1 MVVETVLLFVL
12 GVLIILAGLVL
23 SIGLHELGH
32 LSFAKLFKVKVG
44 QYMIG
49 FGPTLWSKRIGETE
63 YGVKGI
69 PLGGYI
75 SMAGMYP
82 PAKKGAASDA
92 GRAGG
97 YLPERERS
105 RTSTTSLFNVLVQEA
120 RDTSAQTIEKGHED
134 RVFYKLAWWKR
145 IIIMLA
151 GPAMNLVLALIFTLI
166 VACGFGL
173 PTQTTTIANVGSDSP
188 AAAGGLKA
196 GDRVVSIDGTTVAGY
211 PQMTAL
217 IRAHAGEQMDV
228 VVERGGSRETLQLT
242 PERRAVQPSDA
253 YGTPETGWDGKPVI
267 VKAGFLGIAPQPA
280 VVHQSLGGGLSY
292 FGYNVGQMTKV
303 IATFPVRVYNTVAS
317 TIQGEKR
324 QQGGPVSI
332 VGVGELAGQVASIQ
346 APIAARAQS
355 MISILAQ
362 LNLALFLFNLIPLL
376 PLDGGHVIGALWE
389 AVRRRVAALFK
400 RRDPGPVDMARLTP
414 LTVLVTGVLA
424 LMSLSLI
431 IIDIVN
437 PLSIT

>member
-1 MVVETVLLFVL
+1 METVLLFIL
-12 GVLIILAGLVL
+12 GVLIIVAGLVL

-49 FGPTLWSKRIGETE
+49 FGPTLWSKKVGETE

-82 PAKKGAASDA
+82 PAKRSAASIDDA
-92 GRAGG
+92 AGEAIPGSTGRSA
-97 YLPERERS
+97 
-105 RTSTTSLFNVLVQEA
+105 TTSLFNVLVQEA
-120 RDTSAQTIEKGHED
+120 RASSADTIEKGHED
-134 RVFYKLAWWKR
+134 RVFYKLRPWKR

-151 GPAMNLVLALIFTLI
+151 GPAMNLVLALIFTMVL
-166 VACGFGL
+166 ACGFGL
-173 PTQTTTIANVGSDSP
+173 PQYSTTISSVTDGSP
-188 AAAGGLKA
+188 AAAGGLRV
-196 GDRVVSIDGTTVAGY
+196 GDRVLSMDGVAISDY
-211 PQMTAL
+211 PQMTSI
-217 IRAHAGEQMDV
+217 IRAHADQQMEV
-228 VVERGGSRETLQLT
+228 VIERDGSRQTLRLT
-242 PERRAVQPSDA
+242 PERKTIPLTDQ
-253 YGTPETGWDGKPVI
+253 YLQPETGWDGKPI
-267 VKAGFLGIAPQPA
+267 TANAGLLGIGTQGEIRQATF
-280 VVHQSLGGGLSY
+280 GGGLAY
-292 FGYNVGQMTKV
+292 FGYDVGQMTKV
-303 IATFPVRVYNTVAS
+303 IATFPVRVYHTVAGA
-317 TIQGEKR
+317 IQGEKR

-332 VGVGELAGQVASIQ
+332 VGVGELAGQSAAAQ
-346 APIAARAQS
+346 APVAARAAS

-389 AVRRRVAALFK
+389 AVRRRVAAIFK
-400 RRDPGPVDMARLTP
+400 RRDPGPVDMAKLTP

>member
-1 MVVETVLLFVL
+1 VETVLLFIL
-12 GVLIILAGLVL
+12 GVLIIVVGLVL

-32 LSFAKLFKVKVG
+32 LFFAKLFKVKVG

-49 FGPTLWSKRIGETE
+49 FGPTLWSKKVGETE

-82 PAKKGAASDA
+82 PAKRGGAAVD
-92 GRAGG
+92 GHVGETIPGG
-97 YLPERERS
+97 SRS
-105 RTSTTSLFNVLVQEA
+105 STTSLFNVLVQEA
-120 RDTSAQTIEKGHED
+120 RDTSAATIEEGHES
-134 RVFYKLAWWKR
+134 RVFYRLTWWKR
-145 IIIMLA
+145 IIVMLA

-166 VACGFGL
+166 VVCGFGL
-173 PTQTTTIANVGSDSP
+173 PQSTTVIAGVGDGSP
-188 AAAGGLKA
+188 AAVGGLKA
-196 GDRVVSIDGTTVAGY
+196 GDRVLSIDGTTVTGY
-211 PQMTAL
+211 QQMTAL
-217 IRAHAGEQMDV
+217 IRAHANREMDV
-228 VVERGGSRETLQLT
+228 VVDRDGARETLQLT
-242 PERRAVQPSDA
+242 PKRQVVQLTDQ
-253 YGTPETGWDGKPVI
+253 YGTPETGWDGKPVTAD
-267 VKAGFLGIAPQPA
+267 AGFLGIGVQPE
-280 VVHQSLGGGLSY
+280 VEHLSLGGGLSY

-303 IATFPVRVYNTVAS
+303 IATFPVRVYNTVAG

-332 VGVGELAGQVASIQ
+332 VGVGELAGQAAAAQ
-346 APIAARAQS
+346 APVAARAQA

-376 PLDGGHVIGALWE
+376 PLDGGHVLGALWE

-400 RRDPGPVDMARLTP
+400 RRDPGPVDMAKLTP

>member
-1 MVVETVLLFVL
+1 METVLLFIL
-12 GVLIILAGLVL
+12 GVLIILVGLVL

-32 LSFAKLFKVKVG
+32 LSFAKLFKVRVG

-49 FGPTLWSKRIGETE
+49 FGPTLWSKKIGETE

-82 PAKKGAASDA
+82 PAKRGTTAVAADA
-92 GRAGG
+92 G
-97 YLPERERS
+97 

-120 RDTSAQTIEKGHED
+120 RDSSAKTIDEGHED
-134 RVFYKLAWWKR
+134 RVFYKLSPWKR
-145 IIIMLA
+145 IIVMLA
-151 GPAMNLVLALIFTLI
+151 GPAMNLVLGLIFTLI
-166 VACGFGL
+166 VVSGFGL
-173 PTQTTTIANVGSDSP
+173 PLATTTIAAVGDGSP
-188 AAAGGLKA
+188 AAVGGLKV
-196 GDRVVSIDGTTVAGY
+196 GDRVLSIDGTPITGY

-217 IRAHAGEQMDV
+217 IRAHADEQMAV
-228 VVERGGSRETLQLT
+228 VVDRDGSRETLQLT
-242 PERRAVQPSDA
+242 PKRQTVQLSDQ
-253 YGTPETGWDGKPVI
+253 YGNPETGWNGKPVTAD
-267 VKAGFLGIAPQPA
+267 AGFLGIGPSSR
-280 VVHQSLGGGLSY
+280 VEHLSLGDGLAY

-303 IATFPVRVYNTVAS
+303 IATFPVRVYNTVAG

-332 VGVGELAGQVASIQ
+332 VGVGELAGQAAAAQ
-346 APIAARAQS
+346 APVAARAQA
-355 MISILAQ
+355 MISILGQ

-376 PLDGGHVIGALWE
+376 PLDGGHVIGAVWE

-431 IIDIVN
+431 VIDLVN

>member
-1 MVVETVLLFVL
+1 VETVLLFVL

-49 FGPTLWSKRIGETE
+49 FGPTLWSKKIGETE

-82 PAKKGAASDA
+82 PAKRGARGPVTDA
-92 GRAGG
+92 ATSGGRSA
-97 YLPERERS
+97 
-105 RTSTTSLFNVLVQEA
+105 TTSLFNVLVQEA

-134 RVFYKLAWWKR
+134 RVFYKLSPWKR
-145 IIIMLA
+145 IIVMLA

-166 VACGFGL
+166 VVCGFGL
-173 PTQTTTIANVGSDSP
+173 PTQTTTISGVSDGSP
-188 AAAGGLKA
+188 AAAGGLRA
-196 GDRVVSIDGTTVAGY
+196 GDRVLSIDGETITDY

-217 IRAHAGEQMDV
+217 IRAHANQSMDV
-228 VVERGGSRETLQLT
+228 VVERAGSRETLQLT
-242 PERRAVQPSDA
+242 PKRQTLQLTDR
-253 YGTPETGWDGKPVI
+253 YGTPETGWDGKAVTAN
-267 VKAGFLGIAPQPA
+267 AGFLGIGVQAE
-280 VVHQSLGGGLSY
+280 VVHQSLGGGLTY
-292 FGYNVGQMTKV
+292 FGYEVGQMTKV
-303 IATFPVRVYNTVAS
+303 IATFPVRVYNTVAG

-324 QQGGPVSI
+324 QQGGPISI
-332 VGVGELAGQVASIQ
+332 VGVGEIAGQAAAASQ
-346 APIAARAQS
+346 APVAARAQL
-355 MISILAQ
+355 MFSILAQ